1 MKRILLPTLLSAAYL
16 LLLIAFFS
24 TDFSKRYT
32 FMAAPAPATSIEHAD
47 RVNVPVFKQAIQPV
61 TVTKPAP
68 TPGGQSPES
77 AEK

>member
-32 FMAAPAPATSIEHAD
+32 FMAEPLPATSIEHVD
-47 RVNVPVFKQAIQPV
+47 RVNPPVLKQAILPV
-61 TVTKPAP
+61 TVTKAAP

-77 AEK
+77 AGK